1 MPKVMLQN
9 LIQRLSGGG
18 SSLRA
23 AERRFITIILV
34 PALIFYAVIKIYPI
48 GLAFYISL
56 HKWSIFGG
64 NQPFV
69 GLENYQTLF
78 EDALF
83 YKVMWNTMYRTFA
96 GTFLGAAAALI
107 MAIILNPIKRGST
120 FFRLIYFLPVMTSVI
135 ATATI
140 WRWLLQSRFGL
151 VNQILALIYMPPVLW
166 LQSTAWAM
174 PSIILMGVWGGL
186 GFTMIIFL
194 AGLKGIPP
202 EYYEAAAIDGASRWQ
217 MARYITM
224 PLIKPV
230 LSFVLITGVIGG
242 FSGGFQ
248 AVLIMTGGGPLDSTR
263 VLAQHIYDYAFLRLL
278 MGSAASMSFVLFAVV
293 LVFTLVQFRIQRVD
307 WQL

>member
-1 MPKVMLQN
+1 MLQN
-9 LIQRLSGGG
+9 LIQRLSERG
-18 SSLRA
+18 SSIRA

-48 GLAFYISL
+48 GLAFFISL

-64 NQPFV
+64 DQPFV
-69 GLENYQTLF
+69 GLGNYQTLL
-78 EDALF
+78 EDTLF

-96 GTFLGAAAALI
+96 GTFLGAAASLI

-151 VNQILALIYMPPVLW
+151 INQLLAMIGLPPVLW
-166 LQSTAWAM
+166 LQSTTWAM
-174 PSIILMGVWGGL
+174 PSIIMMGIWAGL

-202 EYYEAAAIDGASRWQ
+202 EYYEAAAIDGATRWQ

-263 VLAQHIYDYAFLRLL
+263 VLAQHIYDYAFQRLL

-293 LVFTLVQFRIQRVD
+293 LVLTLVQFRIQRVD